1 MTDHDIELAKQAGF
15 FEKTKGSV
23 SYEYGFA
30 SIPLTRQLTKFAE
43 LIRAEKQTKIN
54 RLESIIKDQ
63 RLLFDAREARLEK
76 FIREFKENT

>member
-1 MTDHDIELAKQAGF
+1 MDKMNREAFDEF
-15 FEKTKGSV
+15 WDEYSDSV
-23 SYEYGFA
+23 SNDIFNLK
-30 SIPLTRQLTKFAE
+30 SDFKKCWQAE
-43 LIRAEKQTKIN
+43 IAHKQTKIN